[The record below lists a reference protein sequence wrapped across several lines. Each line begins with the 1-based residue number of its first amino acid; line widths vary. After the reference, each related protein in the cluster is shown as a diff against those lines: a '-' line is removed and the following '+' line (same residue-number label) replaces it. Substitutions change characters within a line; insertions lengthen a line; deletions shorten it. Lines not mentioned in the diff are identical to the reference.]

1 MLFVAPYSQTRGM
14 DDDNRMLVEDEF
26 QEPLRLAR
34 TPSADSRRDP
44 RLLDSIARVAPG
56 TRLREGIGHI
66 IRSHEGA
73 LIVIGDPQAL
83 SFLYSGGIP
92 LKLQFSP
99 QFLYELAK
107 MDGAVIVNES
117 VSRLAYANVQ
127 LMPDPAIPSSETGT
141 RHRTAERVARQ
152 TGALVVA
159 ISQERETLTLFV
171 GDHRYLLDPVTE
183 VLVRANQALATL
195 EAYQR
200 RLNQQLSRLTKLE
213 LNGAVMLEDVLAVVQ
228 RAEMSTRVADEI
240 ERDCVELGSDGRL
253 IRLQLEEL
261 IRELPREKKT
271 LVYDYHAVGGDEA
284 DEALERL
291 SRLSFAE
298 LLEPEFLLQ
307 LLAYPRNVVAL
318 DHRVE
323 PRGYHVL
330 SHVPRLPAGIA
341 RKLAIAFG
349 GLDAILDASEGEL
362 QKVGGIGPNRVRDIK
377 DALRRL
383 KEPDLR

>member
-1 MLFVAPYSQTRGM
+1 MEG
-14 DDDNRMLVEDEF
+14 DNRMLAEDEF
-26 QEPLRLAR
+26 QEPLRFTR
-34 TPSADSRRDP
+34 TPSADLRRDL
-44 RLLDSIARVAPG
+44 RLLGSIARVAPG
-56 TRLREGIGHI
+56 TRLREGIEHI

-152 TGALVVA
+152 TDALVIA

-171 GDHRYLLDPVTE
+171 GDHRYLLDPVTD

-200 RLNQQLSRLTKLE
+200 RLTHQLARLTTLE
-213 LNGAVMLEDVLAVVQ
+213 LKGAVMLEDVLAVVQ

-253 IRLQLEEL
+253 ITLQLEEL

-307 LLAYPRNVVAL
+307 LLAYPRNVKPF

-341 RKLAIAFG
+341 RKLALAFG
-349 GLDAILDASEGEL
+349 GLDAILDAGEDEL

-377 DALRRL
+377 EALRKL

>member
-1 MLFVAPYSQTRGM
+1 MSAE
-14 DDDNRMLVEDEF
+14 EDLR
-26 QEPLRLAR
+26 EPFRLSR
-34 TPSADSRRDP
+34 SVTEDSRHDP

-56 TRLREGIGHI
+56 TRLREGIEYI

-92 LKLQFSP
+92 LKLKFSA

-127 LMPDPAIPSSETGT
+127 LMPDPAVPSSETGT

-152 TGALVVA
+152 TDALVIA

-171 GDHRYLLDPVTE
+171 GAHRYLLDPVTD

-200 RLNQQLSRLTKLE
+200 RLNQQLSRLTTLE

-240 ERDCVELGSDGRL
+240 ERDCVELGSEGRL
-253 IRLQLEEL
+253 IGLQLEEL
-261 IRELPREKKT
+261 IRELPREKRT

-291 SRLSFAE
+291 SCLSFAE

-307 LLAYPRNVVAL
+307 LLAYPRNIVPP

-330 SHVPRLPAGIA
+330 SRVPRLPAGIA

-349 GLDAILDASEGEL
+349 GLDAILDAGEDEL